1 MQDLGNLRTLGL
13 SGNLISE
20 LSPIAEIE
28 GLEALSLA
36 QNRIEE
42 ISQLSGLTQLRAL
55 DLSGNRISNANPL
68 ITLRN
73 LLELR
78 ISQNRIQDPRPI
90 ADLPKLLDLRLQ
102 DNRMDLNNSTVQ
114 QVMIQLSDKGTF
126 VQTDPQDQV
135 IEIADNKL
143 AEALRNSMG
152 KPVDEEFTLSELKA
166 LDTIEAE
173 GQGITSLDGSRTRF
187 KSTDAQ
193 A

>member
-1 MQDLGNLRTLGL
+1 M
-13 SGNLISE
+13 
-20 LSPIAEIE
+20 
-28 GLEALSLA
+28 
-36 QNRIEE
+36 
-42 ISQLSGLTQLRAL
+42 
-55 DLSGNRISNANPL
+55 PL

-114 QVMIQLSDKGTF
+114 QAMIQLSDKGTF
-126 VQTDPQDQV
+126 VQTDPQDRV

-173 GQGITSLDGSRTRF
+173 GLGITSLDGLEHASNLRTLRLKKQSHLRYRTNTTASPPSTIRSLAQPAIRHFSAKKSYKPERASSRRHF
-187 KSTDAQ
+187 SKQ
-193 A
+193 HR